1 MAYTDQKT
9 SGNRVTALVI
19 VGLIHVV
26 LGYGLVTG
34 LAFEGFKEVKKRL
47 TTIDIE
53 EEEPEVEPPPPP
65 EVKEVLKPAFVP
77 PPAIEL
83 PTPAPPPA
91 PPPEPPPPPL
101 TAAPPPPPPP
111 KPTPAQPKGNPANWA
126 TSDDY
131 PSRALREDRE
141 GVTRFTVSVG
151 PDGKVQSCSVTSSSG
166 SADLD
171 DTTCKLISKRGRFKP
186 PMGSDGNPTTG
197 NWSSSV
203 RWQIP
208 K

>member
-9 SGNRVTALVI
+9 SGNRVTALI
-19 VGLIHVV
+19 VVAVLHVLLAYGLI
-26 LGYGLVTG
+26 TG
-34 LAFEGFKEVKKRL
+34 LAFEAVKQVAKRV

-53 EEEPEVEPPPPP
+53 EKEPEVEPPPPP
-65 EVKEVLKPAFVP
+65 PQKIDVPKPAFTP
-77 PPAIEL
+77 PPAMDIN
-83 PTPAPPPA
+83 PSPPPPA
-91 PPPEPPPPPL
+91 PPPPPALAPPP
-101 TAAPPPPPPP
+101 AAPPPPPK

-141 GVTRFTVSVG
+141 GVTRVSVVVG
-151 PDGKVQSCSVTSSSG
+151 PDGKIASCQVTGSSG
-166 SADLD
+166 HADLD

-186 PMGSDGNPTTG
+186 PMDGDGNATTG
-197 NWSSSV
+197 SWSTSI
-203 RWQIP
+203 RWVIP